1 MSGAAG
7 RATMRRKEDSVPG
20 IVTMPSVSMTIS
32 TSLGTLQGTWRPT
45 SVTRAAAILL
55 PGVASPFTDET
66 PLLDDLSAR
75 LQQAGVSTLQL
86 DVCPRE
92 FYDGLVCL
100 LSALASLRRQG
111 VDRMAL
117 IGMGSGASLAI
128 GAGSVCDAVTVCGGS
143 SAEHHCHRVC
153 RRCRAASPATAAWS
167 RLIPSPLSRFPVTS
181 TPARQIP
188 KSWSSSLVSGT
199 TSPCIVRKS
208 LEKLTAWTRGL
219 LRSPFK
225 PHCAHSPS
233 IAEVRAGRA
242 RPQA

>member
-1 MSGAAG
+1 
-7 RATMRRKEDSVPG
+7 
-20 IVTMPSVSMTIS
+20 MTIS
-32 TSLGTLQGTWRPT
+32 TSLGSLQGTWRPT

-55 PGVASPFTDET
+55 PGVASSFSVDT

-86 DVCPRE
+86 EPCPTD

-128 GAGSVCDAVTVCGGS
+128 GAGSVCDAVTCVAAVAPFITAIDFVADVAPRRLLLLHGS
-143 SAEHHCHRVC
+143 ADTIAPVAISRQLYA
-153 RRCRAASPATAAWS
+153 RAAD
-167 RLIPSPLSRFPVTS
+167 
-181 TPARQIP
+181 P
-188 KSWSSSLVSGT
+188 KELVIYPGERHDFT
-199 TSPCIVRKS
+199 LYREEA
-208 LEKLTAWTRGL
+208 LEKLTTWTRGL

-225 PHCAHSPS
+225 PHCAHSSHMTAMPAL
-233 IAEVRAGRA
+233 AERA
-242 RPQA
+242 RKHDLATPGVR